1 MFAPALPY
9 INGANPFV
17 GLGTGVPGINLG
29 AADARL
35 AAMTAGTGN
44 PFDISGVRNTVMAG
58 DQATQQLIMQCALM
72 LAGLMANGGG
82 AANQNGANGS
92 NGSSGTDSS
101 GTSGINGGSSGGSSG
116 GTSGTSGNSGTSG
129 TSDASGTSGT
139 SGSGDLKADSRGK
152 VSPADLKA
160 YIQQKISS
168 SKLNGFK
175 PRDGAAY
182 GVDGSPGSWANFM
195 TKLCQKE
202 SDFKSGTVGDV
213 GQFRGGSRG
222 LFQLSYDDAKNY
234 KLNGGRPFTAQQLAD
249 PKTNVDAAIAIM
261 ESLVTKNGSIQG
273 GAGKYW
279 GPIKRGW
286 KG

>member
-17 GLGTGVPGINLG
+17 GLGAGMPGIPLG

-35 AAMTAGTGN
+35 AAMTSN
-44 PFDISGVRNTVMAG
+44 PFDISGVRNAVMAG

-92 NGSSGTDSS
+92 SNGSSGTDSS
-101 GTSGINGGSSGGSSG
+101 GTSGINGGSSNGGSSASG
-116 GTSGTSGNSGTSG
+116 GSSGTSGTSGNSGTSG
-129 TSDASGTSGT
+129 TSGTSG
-139 SGSGDLKADSRGK
+139 GSGELKADSKGK

-160 YIQQKISS
+160 YIQQKIQS

-175 PRDGAAY
+175 PRDGQAY
-182 GVDGSPGSWANFM
+182 GVDGSPASWANFM
-195 TKLCQKE
+195 TKLCEKE
-202 SDFKSGTVGDV
+202 SSFKSGTVGDV

-234 KLNGGRPFTAQQLAD
+234 KLNGGKPFTAQQLAD

-261 ESLVTKNGSIQG
+261 ESLVTRNGSIQG